1 MAQEIT
7 QYPDDV
13 VAREARRISMLEQ
26 EVEGTYTPQ
35 EFRGKPELQKRRI
48 FESGIIGQRQSD
60 PAVRSAEG
68 LKVLRQKAAFVRE
81 ANRRGLG
88 TYRYPKLANLFGIAD
103 FDVAGS
109 EPLRSAAAIEAEIVE
124 PSQSIGQPEAT
135 RFPISSAPATG
146 TLTVPPPTTAQ
157 ATPTNLWEFYTQ
169 RGQGLPS
176 IQERSTLYE
185 SLGVG
190 PASSYL
196 AAGADNAAE
205 NQALLGALLA
215 EERKAFP
222 DRRVERT
229 SIPQT
234 LRVPTGEEDI
244 KITEDISTTVPE
256 AQAYSDARA
265 FYEAESQKSNQRYR
279 DIEKA
284 MRGAIETRGTERGAE
299 AARLEEQYKV
309 SANQSRLDEILAL
322 VGAETAAYA
331 ETRQNLQAETLP
343 EGLSRGHLQ
352 KIARDNLYKMEIL
365 QAEGKAL
372 QGQLS
377 TAEERIDRAL
387 DLKFFTDSQFLSNL
401 NSQLSRM
408 EREGTADE
416 RRRVEIMKATTQR
429 QEAELKE
436 RKGMEKDV
444 ATFFAKNAEAFRQAG
459 VSMDEAITMGLTRA
473 KEAASSFLAAQ
484 ERRDI
489 RGQEALL
496 ADREAPKEK
505 TKAELETQFIQYT
518 LRIPENSMTVAE
530 IQEQARKQGLDPLK
544 KSLAGA
550 IEAVNTVSGFTRVG
564 EQVTRPFWEFLGLR

>member
-229 SIPQT
+229 PIPQT

-244 KITEDISTTVPE
+244 RITEDISTTVPE